1 MDANW
6 DGKRINM
13 RSRWIFED
21 FHFKIQISYL
31 KVLGQVIKQS
41 LRHQELTTTYTI
53 ETLLPQL
60 IHYYQLE
67 CTLYLYLMIFHL
79 RPYPLLF
86 FQWSHSSSKHFKI
99 LVQDYKNKICNTR
112 TRFQVHNSKYL
123 DTITSTQFE
132 ILVHDHLYK
141 ISNTCARLQVNN
153 TTLTPPLY
161 SYRTVGSD
169 FGGVLHQ
176 RPPVYRLPLEK
187 ELHARD
193 DYASSLILPCLLPA

>member
-31 KVLGQVIKQS
+31 KVLGQVIKQR

-86 FQWSHSSSKHFKI
+86 FSE
-99 LVQDYKNKICNTR
+99 LTVPVNTL
-112 TRFQVHNSKYL
+112 KYL
-123 DTITSTQFE
+123 YRITRIKFA
-132 ILVHDHLYK
+132 ILVHDFKYTIQNTWTQLQAHNLKYLYT
-141 ISNTCARLQVNN
+141 ITCTKFQILVLDYKQTIPPSPHATSLQ
-153 TTLTPPLY
+153 L
-161 SYRTVGSD
+161 SHCG
-169 FGGVLHQ
+169 
-176 RPPVYRLPLEK
+176 
-187 ELHARD
+187 
-193 DYASSLILPCLLPA
+193 

>member
-1 MDANW
+1 MD
-6 DGKRINM
+6 I
-13 RSRWIFED
+13 
-21 FHFKIQISYL
+21 HFKIQISYL
-31 KVLGQVIKQS
+31 KVLGQAIKQS
-41 LRHQELTTTYTI
+41 LRHQELTTTYTM

-86 FQWSHSSSKHFKI
+86 FSELTVQVNTLKYLYRITRIKFAI
-99 LVQDYKNKICNTR
+99 LVHNCKYTIQNTW
-112 TRFQVHNSKYL
+112 TQLQEQNFKYL
-123 DTITSTQFE
+123 CTITSKQY
-132 ILVHDHLYK
+132 HPP
-141 ISNTCARLQVNN
+141 
-153 TTLTPPLY
+153 LTPPLY

-193 DYASSLILPCLLPA
+193 DSASSLLLPCLLPAQCIR